1 MDRIET
7 LPRVGGG
14 QRGGNEQLG
23 DGDAGAGWVS
33 GEKDCNSTASLHATR
48 LLLLLS
54 FCTFILLNGKD
65 HRQFYWLTK
74 ANKGLSSQGYG
85 FSSGHVWM

>member
-7 LPRVGGG
+7 LPWVGGG
-14 QRGGNEQLG
+14 QGGGTEQLG

-33 GEKDCNSTASLHATR
+33 REKDCNSIASLHATR

-54 FCTFILLNGKD
+54 FCTFILLIGKD

-74 ANKGLSSQGYG
+74 AETVLCQQRS
-85 FSSGHVWM
+85 V